1 MSGTNQPEDHRGR
14 QDHPGAAHPVDGT
27 ESYGYGDGQPAP
39 PPSPGPFGAAV
50 PGPVHG
56 SPAASPSPGPFGAA
70 APGPVPGP
78 PVGLPTSPQVGLPT
92 SPPVELPTSPPVE
105 LPASPPVGPPTGPP
119 AGPVSAPSAAPG
131 AQTLSAA
138 PGAQALSAAQAG
150 AALRRF
156 GIGNP
161 LPTFVVGGLA
171 YVVALCAALLVIVS
185 AIIAALAVDTGGL
198 PSGASA
204 PTTGPVAPSGD
215 GGWELLVGLVGIPF
229 QLVSLASFGSYE
241 MTLRMGFLGN
251 ATMGWRGLPLVIT
264 VAMAGTAFLAAR
276 FAQRRWG
283 SNGML
288 GAVLWSG
295 ISGLAVA
302 IFAVIATRLTAFAAE
317 DDTLGMSLSMHS
329 AGIDMFFG
337 TWALIA
343 LPLLLGHI
351 AGMQKPS
358 WWPLVADLAAAPRL
372 VLVHALGFAL
382 PVFVLMAGGGAIAM
396 ALDGE
401 GRTALVLFLALPI
414 WGLNALALLPGLG
427 MLAVPMHVNLRGD
440 VEGLGVDR
448 TDEFLWFFDLPWYGW
463 IPMVLIALLAPI
475 LVALLWNR
483 DREIVRGNILGLAAS
498 WIALPLA
505 YVACSVALLAL
516 VWTGAHA
523 RMGMLG
529 QITVNVS
536 LALWMPLVAFV
547 IGALVEVLARFGAPF
562 VDRFLPGVLVNWFR
576 RSARARRT
584 DGHALGTDQG
594 RGPEQ
599 MPPGPPPG
607 APILPRW

>member
-1 MSGTNQPEDHRGR
+1 QEGARMSGTNQPEDHRGR

-92 SPPVELPTSPPVE
+92 SPPVELP
-105 LPASPPVGPPTGPP
+105 ASPPVGPPT
-119 AGPVSAPSAAPG
+119 GPVSAPSAAPG

-276 FAQRRWG
+276 FA
-283 SNGML
+283 
-288 GAVLWSG
+288 
-295 ISGLAVA
+295 
-302 IFAVIATRLTAFAAE
+302 
-317 DDTLGMSLSMHS
+317 
-329 AGIDMFFG
+329 
-337 TWALIA
+337 
-343 LPLLLGHI
+343 
-351 AGMQKPS
+351 
-358 WWPLVADLAAAPRL
+358 
-372 VLVHALGFAL
+372 
-382 PVFVLMAGGGAIAM
+382 
-396 ALDGE
+396 
-401 GRTALVLFLALPI
+401 
-414 WGLNALALLPGLG
+414 
-427 MLAVPMHVNLRGD
+427 
-440 VEGLGVDR
+440 
-448 TDEFLWFFDLPWYGW
+448 
-463 IPMVLIALLAPI
+463 
-475 LVALLWNR
+475 
-483 DREIVRGNILGLAAS
+483 
-498 WIALPLA
+498 
-505 YVACSVALLAL
+505 
-516 VWTGAHA
+516 
-523 RMGMLG
+523 
-529 QITVNVS
+529 
-536 LALWMPLVAFV
+536 
-547 IGALVEVLARFGAPF
+547 
-562 VDRFLPGVLVNWFR
+562 
-576 RSARARRT
+576 
-584 DGHALGTDQG
+584 
-594 RGPEQ
+594 
-599 MPPGPPPG
+599 
-607 APILPRW
+607 